1 MARSTRETERKYAV
15 PDTDIS
21 WLSDL
26 VGAGPVASV
35 ADQGVRELDA
45 VYYDS
50 DDLRLTRTRASLRR
64 RTGGTDAGW
73 HLKLPL
79 PGDSRE
85 EIRTSSM
92 SEDVPEEL
100 RCLTLSR
107 TRGAALRPV
116 VRIRS
121 SRSPHRLLDAEG
133 DVLAELSVDQVSAEA
148 LLDDEGRTAWTE
160 LEVELVQDG
169 DPALLDSVEKVLR
182 KNGLDRAESP
192 SKVFRALTE
201 ATSLLRRAPDASDAR
216 ADVAPGTAGRHVLAY
231 TDRLVGALMD
241 LDPAVRRDTP
251 DSVHRMRTTARRLR
265 GCLRSYRSV
274 FDREVTDPVRRDLK
288 WLANELGAERDHEV
302 LRDRLT
308 SEVRELSGE
317 LVLGPVEARLKA
329 WDVARRTEARRRT
342 LDALASPRYLGLLNG
357 LKSLTEAPPL
367 RASKAAGKPGKVF
380 RKVLR
385 KEYRRLAG
393 RMEPALAMA
402 SGPERDTAIHDARK
416 AAKRLRYAAEA
427 ARPAL
432 GKPVRRLGKRA
443 KAVQQV
449 SGAQHDSVVTRDA
462 LRRLAVS
469 AHAAGEP
476 GFTWG
481 VLHGQEGAAA
491 AARERQLPEAWS
503 KARAAARKKA
513 LRS

>member
-15 PDTDIS
+15 PGTDIS

-35 ADQGVRELDA
+35 ADQGVQELDA

-85 EIRTSSM
+85 EIQTSSM

-100 RCLTLSR
+100 RWLTLSR

-121 SRSPHRLLDAEG
+121 SRSPHHLLDAEG
-133 DVLAELSVDQVSAEA
+133 DVLAELSVDEVSAEA

-169 DPALLDSVEKVLR
+169 APALLDSVEKVLR
-182 KNGLDRAESP
+182 KHGLDRAQSP

-201 ATSLLRRAPDASDAR
+201 TTSLLRCAPDTR

-288 WLANELGAERDHEV
+288 WLANELGVERDHEV

-308 SEVRELSGE
+308 SKARELSGE
-317 LVLGPVEARLKA
+317 LVLGPVEARLTA
-329 WDVARRTEARRRT
+329 WDVAQRTEARRRT
-342 LDALASPRYLGLLNG
+342 LDALASPRYLSLLNG

-367 RASKAAGKPGKVF
+367 RASKAAGEPGKVF
-380 RKVLR
+380 GKVLR

-432 GKPVRRLGKRA
+432 GKPARRLGKRA

-503 KARAAARKKA
+503 KARAAARNKA